1 LPWLGKANKQERGK
15 KNKNSPENLVRRF
28 GAKILVF
35 LCATQ
40 IKEFL
45 LFQSKVGILV
55 EECFVLVGDGGAAA
69 AAASSQ

>member
-1 LPWLGKANKQERGK
+1 M
-15 KNKNSPENLVRRF
+15 
-28 GAKILVF
+28 F
-35 LCATQ
+35 LCAIQ

-55 EECFVLVGDGGAAA
+55 EECFVLVGGGGGGGAA

>member
-1 LPWLGKANKQERGK
+1 
-15 KNKNSPENLVRRF
+15 LVRRF

-45 LFQSKVGILV
+45 LYQSKVGILV
-55 EECFVLVGDGGAAA
+55 QECFVLVGDGAGGAGGAAA

>member
-1 LPWLGKANKQERGK
+1 
-15 KNKNSPENLVRRF
+15 LVRRF

-35 LCATQ
+35 LCAIQ

-55 EECFVLVGDGGAAA
+55 EECFVLVGGGGGGAAA

>member
-1 LPWLGKANKQERGK
+1 
-15 KNKNSPENLVRRF
+15 LVRRF

-40 IKEFL
+40 INDFL

-55 EECFVLVGDGGAAA
+55 EECFVLVGDGGGGGGGA
-69 AAASSQ
+69 AAASSSQCSSH

>member
-1 LPWLGKANKQERGK
+1 M
-15 KNKNSPENLVRRF
+15 
-28 GAKILVF
+28 F

-45 LFQSKVGILV
+45 LYQSKVGILV
-55 EECFVLVGDGGAAA
+55 QECFVLVGDGAGGAGGAAA

>member
-1 LPWLGKANKQERGK
+1 
-15 KNKNSPENLVRRF
+15 LVRRF

-35 LCATQ
+35 LCAIQ

-55 EECFVLVGDGGAAA
+55 QECFVLVGDGAGGAGGAAA

>member
-1 LPWLGKANKQERGK
+1 
-15 KNKNSPENLVRRF
+15 
-28 GAKILVF
+28 VF

-55 EECFVLVGDGGAAA
+55 EECFVLVGDGGGGGGGGGT
-69 AAASSQ
+69 ASSQCSSH